1 MPYNSVSEQEKDSQK
16 GVEPIIAPYTS
27 GESRD
32 ASALEEVRDN
42 ETKPSDR
49 ASDTK
54 RDVLENATY
63 AKSEVSDGHTLAEES
78 PSAAYA
84 SDRADSNILDS
95 EFEQDLPPKE
105 RKRDRN
111 RGSMTPILVG
121 IGIGVAL
128 GVAGTR
134 FLPGAGEKPAT
145 VAKAPP
151 TPPPSMT
158 VTVAP
163 VETTQ
168 LARTLETT
176 GTVAAYDMLPVLP
189 QTTGLQVKQVMAS
202 EGQRVQ
208 VGQVLA
214 ILDDSV
220 LQSQISGAKAQ
231 LEAAL
236 ALVQQKQAAKSQ
248 TQAALAQSQAS
259 LAEARARFN
268 DAQTTL
274 KRYQTLA
281 DKGAISLQDLDT
293 RRTAAITAAEAVR
306 VAEAAIASSQANIRS
321 AEANIT
327 SAQADV
333 RNNQAKIQQLET
345 QLGQTLVKAPASGI
359 VAEKSARVGDV
370 SSGSQKL
377 FQIIRN
383 GVVELQVNVPEP
395 QLPEVRVGAPA
406 IVTSN
411 ADSRIRLQGRVR
423 EIAPMVEQQTRLAT
437 VKIDLPSNVGEVDL
451 RPGMFLKAAIT
462 SQTAQGLTVPAKSV
476 LPQTE
481 GKAVVYLLDAN
492 NIVHQQTVELGTNT
506 GGDNTNSDNAKSEIK
521 RGLKLGDRVVVA
533 GAGYLKDGD
542 KVQLVSG
549 K

>member
-1 MPYNSVSEQEKDSQK
+1 
-16 GVEPIIAPYTS
+16 
-27 GESRD
+27 
-32 ASALEEVRDN
+32 
-42 ETKPSDR
+42 
-49 ASDTK
+49 
-54 RDVLENATY
+54 
-63 AKSEVSDGHTLAEES
+63 
-78 PSAAYA
+78 
-84 SDRADSNILDS
+84 
-95 EFEQDLPPKE
+95 
-105 RKRDRN
+105 
-111 RGSMTPILVG
+111 MTPTLVG

-134 FLPGAGEKPAT
+134 FLPGEKTAT

-176 GTVAAYDMLPVLP
+176 GTVAAYDLLPVLP
-189 QTTGLQVKQVMAS
+189 QTTGFQVKQVMAS

-214 ILDDSV
+214 VLDNSV
-220 LQSQISGAKAQ
+220 LQAQISGAKAQ

-293 RRTAAITAAEAVR
+293 RRTEAIAAAEVVR
-306 VAEAAIASSQANIRS
+306 VAEAAIGSSQANIRS
-321 AEANIT
+321 AEANII

-345 QLGQTLVKAPASGI
+345 QLGQTSVKAPASGI
-359 VAEKSARVGDV
+359 VAEKIAIKASLIEKTRG
-370 SSGSQKL
+370 
-377 FQIIRN
+377 FQRYQLN
-383 GVVELQVNVPEP
+383 CP
-395 QLPEVRVGAPA
+395 Q
-406 IVTSN
+406 
-411 ADSRIRLQGRVR
+411 
-423 EIAPMVEQQTRLAT
+423 
-437 VKIDLPSNVGEVDL
+437 
-451 RPGMFLKAAIT
+451 
-462 SQTAQGLTVPAKSV
+462 AQ
-476 LPQTE
+476 
-481 GKAVVYLLDAN
+481 
-492 NIVHQQTVELGTNT
+492 
-506 GGDNTNSDNAKSEIK
+506 
-521 RGLKLGDRVVVA
+521 R
-533 GAGYLKDGD
+533 
-542 KVQLVSG
+542 
-549 K
+549 